1 MANMGY
7 CRFQNTARDLD
18 DCYDHMDDED
28 LSSEEQAA
36 RKRLIDLCCSIA
48 ADYEDEDEESE

>member
-36 RKRLIDLCCSIA
+36 RKRLIDLCCDIA
-48 ADYEDEDEESE
+48 ADYEGEEPE